1 MATTSLKDY
10 LEIVVDME
18 KNIFLQNQA
27 ISRLQGEI
35 DELGKPNSYDKPLE
49 PVKPEETNQGEILL
63 GLLLP
68 IIFGILGVLAVKWGA
83 GFWGTPSFM
92 MAVIVVAFGVMFVL
106 VAIIITLFTEIPGAI
121 GEIRRGKMAQIH
133 YEEELKKYK
142 QELKEYDDKLRSDKD
157 RVEKEL
163 VRKSVLTTNLSV
175 LFSQREKSSTNL
187 SKIYSRN
194 IIYHKYRY
202 FSAVCSF
209 YEYLCSG
216 RCYTLD
222 GTDGAYNMFEKEI
235 SINRIIKSLDLIL
248 ANLQAIR
255 QNQYVLYSAVQD
267 TSRRVRAIVDN
278 TNQMARQIEQISV
291 QQRLSD
297 EELKR
302 QISRLQKSSELNAY
316 QSERI
321 QKELSYM
328 NRMNYY
334 AGRND
339 GSFYNLPPT

>member
-1 MATTSLKDY
+1 MTTTSLKDY

-49 PVKPEETNQGEILL
+49 PVKPEETNPGEILL

-68 IIFGILGVLAVKWGA
+68 IIFGILGVFVVKWGA
-83 GFWGTPSFM
+83 GFWGTPGFM
-92 MAVIVVAFGVMFVL
+92 MAVIVVPFGVMFVL
-106 VAIIITLFTEIPGAI
+106 GAIILMLFSAIPGAI

-133 YEEELKKYK
+133 YEKELKKYK
-142 QELKEYDDKLRSDKD
+142 QDLKEYFDKLQNDKD
-157 RVEKEL
+157 RVEEEL
-163 VRKSVLTTNLSV
+163 VRKSVLAANLNE
-175 LFSQREKSSTNL
+175 LQDQRSKSSMNL
-187 SKIYSRN
+187 GKIYSKN
-194 IIYHKYRY
+194 IIYPKYRNLPML
-202 FSAVCSF
+202 CSI

-216 RCYTLD
+216 RCSTLE
-222 GTDGAYNMFEKEI
+222 GRDGAYNILEMEI
-235 SINRIIKSLDLIL
+235 RLDRIITSLNLIL
-248 ANLQAIR
+248 VNLQAIR
-255 QNQYVLYSAVQD
+255 QNQYVLYSAIQD
-267 TSRRVRAIVDN
+267 SSCKVTAIVDN
-278 TNQMARQIEQISV
+278 TNQMASQIEEISV
-291 QQRLSD
+291 QQRLSY

-316 QSERI
+316 LSERTHR
-321 QKELSYM
+321 ELSYM

>member
-1 MATTSLKDY
+1 MTTTSLKEY
-10 LEIVVDME
+10 LAIVIDME

-27 ISRLQGEI
+27 IDLLKNESNEM
-35 DELGKPNSYDKPLE
+35 GKPSLNHKPIEPERDKSNSLIAFVYLAF
-49 PVKPEETNQGEILL
+49 GIGG
-63 GLLLP
+63 GLLVGW
-68 IIFGILGVLAVKWGA
+68 GINSLN
-83 GFWGTPSFM
+83 SS
-92 MAVIVVAFGVMFVL
+92 AFL
-106 VAIIITLFTEIPGAI
+106 LAIIAILFGECLALCFFSLFSTEAKKISE
-121 GEIRRGKMAQIH
+121 GEKEYQLR
-133 YEEELKKYK
+133 LKKYNID
-142 QELKEYDDKLRSDKD
+142 LKEYYDKLQDDKD
-157 RVEKEL
+157 RLEKEL
-163 VRKSVLTTNLSV
+163 VQKSVLTANLNK
-175 LFSQREKSSTNL
+175 LLNQRTQSSSNL
-187 SKIYSRN
+187 LQIYSKN
-194 IIYHKYRY
+194 IIYPKYRNLPML
-202 FSAVCSF
+202 CSI

-216 RCYTLD
+216 RCSTLE
-222 GTDGAYNMFEKEI
+222 GRDGAYNILEMEMRLD
-235 SINRIIKSLDLIL
+235 RIITSLDLIL